1 MVVGKKDQKLP
12 GKYHLK
18 FLVSGVLLH
27 KELIRFIFFVQEI
40 KVNGVKMD
48 LHTPQGNQVSQQATG
63 ALVQGPPSGK
73 QRGEPYDI
81 GRYY

>member
-1 MVVGKKDQKLP
+1 MVVGKKDQKFP

-18 FLVSGVLLH
+18 FPVLGVLLH
-27 KELIRFIFFVQEI
+27 KELIRFIFFDLEI

-48 LHTPQGNQVSQQATG
+48 LHTPQGNQVNQQATG

-73 QRGEPYDI
+73 QRRGPYDM
-81 GRYY
+81 GRYF

>member
-1 MVVGKKDQKLP
+1 MVVGKKDQKFP

-18 FLVSGVLLH
+18 SVPVSGVPLH
-27 KELIRFIFFVQEI
+27 KELTRFIFFVLEI

-48 LHTPQGNQVSQQATG
+48 LHTPQGSQVNHQATG

-73 QRGEPYDI
+73 QRRGPYDM
-81 GRYY
+81 GR

>member
-12 GKYHLK
+12 GKCHLK
-18 FLVSGVLLH
+18 FPVSGVLLH
-27 KELIRFIFFVQEI
+27 KELIGFIFFVLEI

-48 LHTPQGNQVSQQATG
+48 LHTPQGNQVNQQATG

-73 QRGEPYDI
+73 QRRGPYDM